1 MAGNV
6 QELTEDLIG
15 RQKVGELSPGSE
27 ERSLLVYV
35 RGRSYLSETPL
46 KWDDMLNPPNV
57 PDATEYN
64 ITDPTIGFRVVLD
77 TTR

>member
-6 QELTEDLIG
+6 QELTENLVS
-15 RQKVGELSPGSE
+15 RQRVGELIPNSE
-27 ERSLLVYV
+27 ERSLLVFV

-46 KWDDMLNPPNV
+46 KWDDMLNAPPV
-57 PDATEYN
+57 LDATEFGM
-64 ITDPTIGFRVVLD
+64 TDPTIGFRVVLD